1 MSKELDVAKSII
13 LNNLNA
19 NLSME
24 SLGSLYEITNGNK
37 KVLLAHIKVYNNIFN
52 KAKKQLEE
60 EMKEND
66 KGVSVNE

>member
-1 MSKELDVAKSII
+1 MNKELDAATNII

-60 EMKEND
+60 EMKESD
-66 KGVSVNE
+66 KGGSVNE

>member
-1 MSKELDVAKSII
+1 MNKELDVATNII
-13 LNNLNA
+13 INNLHT

-24 SLGSLYEITNGNK
+24 SLGSLYAIADGNK

-60 EMKEND
+60 EMKGD
-66 KGVSVNE
+66 KK